1 MKFWLIV
8 CLMNSHGDFISKKE
22 IQYKDEATCYA
33 SMETVARMYKKSTV
47 QLVCVS
53 DDHHSGR
60 KQDPGVDYD

>member
-8 CLMNSHGDFISKKE
+8 FLMDPQGEFINKKE
-22 IQYKDEATCYA
+22 IAYADEVTCYKM
-33 SMETVARMYKKSTV
+33 METVARRYKQDTV

-60 KQDPGVDYD
+60 KQDLGVDYD